1 MDHEQGS
8 RIPHGARGSIPRLSR
23 LPMPRAIAS
32 SDNLRLTVRTQ
43 AVPGAR
49 QHELRNISHLPRPSG
64 VSDPLGETFNRSI
77 RSRYGWSDNNGTQRH
92 VSPVRE
98 ALRETQSTSLE
109 RTPPKPLIEPP
120 IHDNGDENPSRKDEG
135 MQLHKEKRRP
145 RPSLS
150 ERTMETLAQVSPCPS
165 PQRRTS
171 LSVHDG
177 KMPPPLRPA
186 STLKES
192 RPSSPAASRPISPTR
207 KPFRPPGR
215 ISPTKDK
222 SALPPVI
229 SPDEI
234 YTPPRAF
241 VRGQHTM
248 TEKPLRPPRRSISSV
263 FEAQSQDTVENP
275 PIKVSAQTVKVR
287 PHPGSKTLN
296 SQNPLSSI
304 FRDPSTDTL
313 GHTKAKAPID
323 NDRGRLLKS
332 RSTGKTVA
340 PSASSSARSKTLKPT
355 TDRQPAQSVSAVP
368 SPEATSSPKS
378 SAALRQAVASAKA
391 ARRKAATGGLSNPV
405 PVSETPVFMSPWSMD
420 GLIMAGDNKTLLRTR
435 IQQAATTGKLDIVG
449 MNLKRLPA
457 EVKDMYNAEN
467 STINWS
473 EMVDL
478 VRLVAADNEIEELE
492 DHFFPDYTAAELED
506 DDEKSNQFGGLET
519 IDLHRNKLQQLPIGI
534 RRLERLQTLNLNSN
548 RFTNDVID
556 IVSQIPGLRELR
568 LGENVLNGALNLRA
582 GRFEHLQV
590 LDLHSN
596 RIERIDEEGLAR
608 LKNLKV
614 LDISHNKLTTLPWD
628 ILSTLP
634 LTELNGSKNQLSGT
648 LFGGQTSLHALRRL
662 DVSYNRLDGVSD
674 VELDLPELR
683 SLVLDGNKI
692 TRLPDLTKCK
702 ELQILRAA
710 ENQLEDIPPSLVHLQ
725 TLKSGDFSHNN
736 IRLVDTGIARLANL
750 SSLNLA
756 ANPLRERKYLT
767 MTTMELK
774 NDLERKLASD
784 QTDSE
789 ALRPQNGVSGTHRY
803 QPAGGI
809 LDLSSQSLTVVQ
821 LQEVDLSH
829 TDVPIH
835 TLKLSNN
842 DLSEF
847 PVTLLSHPALKYSLR
862 SLDLSH
868 NPLQSI
874 NYLGCELFLPNL
886 KSLFIVS
893 TGLTSLDA
901 LTTHLKAPCL
911 TELNIS
917 CHRLTGKVPWVRAWW
932 PSCHTLLATD
942 NWFTS
947 VEVEGVRGLEV
958 LDIRN
963 NEIDSLPPKLG
974 LLGNLPGTTNSGGK
988 LRVLEVSGNKFRVPR
1003 QSVIEKGSEAIL
1015 RDLRRMIPEQ
1025 EVPDEWK
1032 DAV

>member
-77 RSRYGWSDNNGTQRH
+77 RS
-92 VSPVRE
+92 RE